1 MRPVS
6 RLWSGWGRAAGQA
19 VDEDVD
25 KGTDWPSCG
34 VRYGRPPPAQR
45 LAYHAAPGGERR
57 AELTERGGQPAAE
70 LQSARR
76 QWRRRGLLTS
86 QLAGRFMAIADS
98 GQGRD
103 STRACCSE
111 GGEIVAKATIDPALA
126 GISAIRA
133 GLGMILARSAQRF
146 GSKTALIAGGWT
158 LTYQALHELCDRVAG
173 GLHALGVRPGDRV
186 SLYSP
191 NRWEWVV
198 AYHAAL
204 RAGAVVNPINV
215 MLTPEEVAF
224 VLNDCGAAV
233 IFTAGEKA
241 EVIVGL
247 TRAVPTL
254 RRVISFD
261 PAGGD
266 VTLFEDLLTSPPATQ
281 QTPRPAPADLS
292 TIGYT
297 SGTTGHPKGAM
308 QSHRAVF
315 LNTAALFA
323 VQTRTQRDVMVN
335 ALPLPHVYGNV
346 VMNGTFMAG
355 ATLVM
360 MERFDPALALAE
372 IERHHATVFDG
383 VPTMYAMMLADPS
396 MPSTDLSSL
405 RICAVGGQT
414 MPVAKMQEWEAGS
427 GAPLLELWGMT
438 ELGGAGTS
446 NCSYMPNV
454 HGSIG
459 FALPGAEARVAA
471 LHDASVTVPDGEPG
485 ELMIRGP
492 LVMLGY
498 YGNEPAT
505 KAAIEPDGW
514 MHTGDIASRDDEGHY
529 FIVDRRKDLIIT
541 GGFNVYPAEIE
552 RVVASHP
559 AVAMVAVGSVPD
571 ETLGELAR
579 AYVVL
584 RPGATATQAQII
596 EHCRPHLAAY
606 KLPRSVQFV
615 PDLPKTSTGKV
626 MRRELKTLDH

>member
-1 MRPVS
+1 VTETT
-6 RLWSGWGRAAGQA
+6 L
-19 VDEDVD
+19 D
-25 KGTDWPSCG
+25 
-34 VRYGRPPPAQR
+34 PA
-45 LAYHAAPGGERR
+45 R
-57 AELTERGGQPAAE
+57 AETTP
-70 LQSARR
+70 
-76 QWRRRGLLTS
+76 
-86 QLAGRFMAIADS
+86 
-98 GQGRD
+98 
-103 STRACCSE
+103 
-111 GGEIVAKATIDPALA
+111 
-126 GISAIRA
+126 IRA
-133 GLGMILARSAQRF
+133 DLGMILARSAERF
-146 GSKTALIAGGWT
+146 GSKTALIGGGQT
-158 LTYQALHELCDRVAG
+158 LTYQALHRLCGRVAA

-186 SLYSP
+186 SIYSP

-224 VLNDCGAAV
+224 VLNDCGAAA

-241 EVIVGL
+241 EVILSL

-261 PAGGD
+261 DIGGGA
-266 VTLFEDLLTSPPATQ
+266 TTFADLLSSPGRSPEI
-281 QTPRPAPADLS
+281 PRPAPTDLS

-315 LNTAALFA
+315 LNSAALFA
-323 VQTRTQRDVMVN
+323 VQTRTDRDVMLN
-335 ALPLPHVYGNV
+335 ALPLPHVYGNL

-360 MERFDPALALAE
+360 MERFDAAGALAE
-372 IERHHATVFDG
+372 IQRHQVTVFDG

-396 MPSTDLSSL
+396 LRGADLSSL
-405 RICAVGGQT
+405 RVCAVGGQT
-414 MPVAKMQEWEAGS
+414 MPAAKMAEWERAS
-427 GAPLLELWGMT
+427 RAPLLELWGMT

-459 FALPGAEARVAA
+459 FALPGLEARVAA
-471 LHDASVTVPDGEPG
+471 LEDASMTVPDGEPG
-485 ELMIRGP
+485 ELMVRGP

-498 YGNEPAT
+498 YGNEQAT
-505 KAAIEPDGW
+505 RAAIEPDGW
-514 MHTGDIASRDDEGHY
+514 MHTGDIATRDDEGHY

-552 RVVASHP
+552 RVVASHA

-584 RPGATATQAQII
+584 RPGVTATEAEII
-596 EHCRPHLAAY
+596 DHCRPHLAAY
-606 KLPRSVQFV
+606 KLPRSIRFV
-615 PDLPKTSTGKV
+615 RDLPKTSTGKV
-626 MRRELKTLDH
+626 MRRELKTLDA

>member
-1 MRPVS
+1 MAEATIAAEVS
-6 RLWSGWGRAAGQA
+6 PIRADLGLIVA
-19 VDEDVD
+19 
-25 KGTDWPSCG
+25 
-34 VRYGRPPPAQR
+34 
-45 LAYHAAPGGERR
+45 HAAR
-57 AELTERGGQPAAE
+57 
-70 LQSARR
+70 
-76 QWRRRGLLTS
+76 
-86 QLAGRFMAIADS
+86 
-98 GQGRD
+98 
-103 STRACCSE
+103 
-111 GGEIVAKATIDPALA
+111 
-126 GISAIRA
+126 
-133 GLGMILARSAQRF
+133 RF
-146 GSKTALIAGGWT
+146 GSKTALVAQDRT
-158 LTYQALHELCDRVAG
+158 FTYQELDELCDRVAG
-173 GLHALGVRPGDRV
+173 GLHQIGVRPGDRV

-215 MLTPEEVAF
+215 MLTAEEVAF
-224 VLNDCGAAV
+224 VLNDCGAAA

-241 EVIVGL
+241 GVIASL
-247 TRAVPTL
+247 TRSVPTL
-254 RRVISFD
+254 RRIISFD
-261 PAGGD
+261 SGSDGVTGFDELLGLSATAPD
-266 VTLFEDLLTSPPATQ
+266 V
-281 QTPRPAPADLS
+281 PRPEPADLS

-323 VQTRTQRDVMVN
+323 VQTRTERDVMLN
-335 ALPLPHVYGNV
+335 ALPLPHVYGNI
-346 VMNGTFMAG
+346 VMNGTFMVG
-355 ATLVM
+355 AALVL
-360 MERFDPALALAE
+360 MERFDAAQALAG
-372 IERHHATVFDG
+372 IQRHRATVFDG
-383 VPTMYAMMLADPS
+383 VPTMYMMMLADAS
-396 MPSTDLSSL
+396 LAGTDLSSL
-405 RICAVGGQT
+405 RLCAVGGQT
-414 MPVAKMQEWEAGS
+414 MPAVKMAEWERRS
-427 GAPLLELWGMT
+427 GVPLLELWGMT

-459 FALPGAEARVAA
+459 FALPGAEARIAA
-471 LHDASVTVPDGEPG
+471 LGDPGVTVPDGEPG

-498 YGNEPAT
+498 YGNEEAT
-505 KAAIEPDGW
+505 RATIEADGW

-552 RVVASHP
+552 RVVAAHP

-584 RPGATATQAQII
+584 RPGVVATEAEII
-596 EHCRPHLAAY
+596 EYCRPHLAAY
-606 KLPRSVQFV
+606 KRPRSVRFV

-626 MRRELKTLDH
+626 MRRQLKTLDG

>member
-1 MRPVS
+1 MAETIIAPV
-6 RLWSGWGRAAGQA
+6 RENRATEAGPITADVGMIVTRAA
-19 VDEDVD
+19 
-25 KGTDWPSCG
+25 
-34 VRYGRPPPAQR
+34 R
-45 LAYHAAPGGERR
+45 
-57 AELTERGGQPAAE
+57 
-70 LQSARR
+70 
-76 QWRRRGLLTS
+76 
-86 QLAGRFMAIADS
+86 
-98 GQGRD
+98 
-103 STRACCSE
+103 
-111 GGEIVAKATIDPALA
+111 
-126 GISAIRA
+126 
-133 GLGMILARSAQRF
+133 RF
-146 GSKTALIAGGWT
+146 GSKTALVAAGRT
-158 LTYQALHELCDRVAG
+158 LTYQALDDLCDRVAG
-173 GLHALGVRPGDRV
+173 GLHDIGVRPGDRV

-215 MLTPEEVAF
+215 MLTAEEVAF
-224 VLNDCGAAV
+224 VLNDCGAAA
-233 IFTAGEKA
+233 IFTSGEKA
-241 EVIVGL
+241 EVIDGL
-247 TRAVPTL
+247 TRGSGSVPTL

-261 PAGGD
+261 PAGGGVTGFEELLSHPAAAPD
-266 VTLFEDLLTSPPATQ
+266 V
-281 QTPRPAPADLS
+281 PRPAPTDLS

-315 LNTAALFA
+315 LNTAAVFA
-323 VQTRTQRDVMVN
+323 VQTRTDRDVMLN

-346 VMNGTFMAG
+346 VMNGTFMVG

-360 MERFDPALALAE
+360 MERFDPAVTLAE
-372 IERHHATVFDG
+372 IQRHRATVFDG

-396 MPSTDLSSL
+396 LPGADLSSL
-405 RICAVGGQT
+405 RICTVGGQT
-414 MPVAKMQEWEAGS
+414 MPAAKMAEWERRS
-427 GAPLLELWGMT
+427 GVPLLEIWGMT
-438 ELGGAGTS
+438 ELAGAGTS
-446 NCSYMPNV
+446 NCSYMPSM

-471 LHDASVTVPDGEPG
+471 IDDPGVTVPDGEPG

-498 YGNEPAT
+498 YGNEAAT
-505 KAAIEPDGW
+505 RATIEPDGW
-514 MHTGDIASRDDEGHY
+514 MHTGDIATRDDEGHY

-571 ETLGELAR
+571 ETHGELAR

-584 RPGATATQAQII
+584 RPGATATETEII
-596 EHCRPHLAAY
+596 EHCRLHLAAY
-606 KLPRSVQFV
+606 KLPRSVRFV

-626 MRRELKTLDH
+626 MRRELKTLDG

>member
-1 MRPVS
+1 M
-6 RLWSGWGRAAGQA
+6 
-19 VDEDVD
+19 
-25 KGTDWPSCG
+25 
-34 VRYGRPPPAQR
+34 
-45 LAYHAAPGGERR
+45 
-57 AELTERGGQPAAE
+57 
-70 LQSARR
+70 
-76 QWRRRGLLTS
+76 
-86 QLAGRFMAIADS
+86 
-98 GQGRD
+98 
-103 STRACCSE
+103 
-111 GGEIVAKATIDPALA
+111 
-126 GISAIRA
+126 
-133 GLGMILARSAQRF
+133 
-146 GSKTALIAGGWT
+146 
-158 LTYQALHELCDRVAG
+158 CDRVAA
-173 GLHALGVRPGDRV
+173 GLHELGVRPGDRV

-198 AYHAAL
+198 AYHGAL

-224 VLNDCGAAV
+224 VLNDCGAAA

-241 EVIVGL
+241 EVILSL

-254 RRVISFD
+254 RRVVSFD
-261 PAGGD
+261 PVGGD
-266 VTLFEDLLTSPPATQ
+266 ATPFEDLLSCTARVPEIA
-281 QTPRPAPADLS
+281 RPAPSDLS

-323 VQTRTQRDVMVN
+323 VQTRTDHDVMLN

-360 MERFDPALALAE
+360 MERFEAPLALAE
-372 IERHHATVFDG
+372 IQRHRATVFDG

-396 MPSTDLSSL
+396 LPGTDLSSL

-414 MPVAKMQEWEAGS
+414 MPAAKMQEWERCS

-438 ELGGAGTS
+438 ELAGAGTS
-446 NCSYMPNV
+446 NVSYMPNV

-471 LHDASVTVPDGEPG
+471 LDDPAVTVPDGEPG

-498 YGNEPAT
+498 YGNEDAT
-505 KAAIEPDGW
+505 RAAIEPDGW
-514 MHTGDIASRDDEGHY
+514 LHTGDIASRDDEGHY

-552 RVVASHP
+552 RVAASHP

-584 RPGATATQAQII
+584 RPGSSATEAEII

-606 KLPRSVQFV
+606 KLPRSVRFV

-626 MRRELKTLDH
+626 MRRELKTIDS

>member
-1 MRPVS
+1 
-6 RLWSGWGRAAGQA
+6 
-19 VDEDVD
+19 
-25 KGTDWPSCG
+25 
-34 VRYGRPPPAQR
+34 
-45 LAYHAAPGGERR
+45 
-57 AELTERGGQPAAE
+57 
-70 LQSARR
+70 
-76 QWRRRGLLTS
+76 
-86 QLAGRFMAIADS
+86 
-98 GQGRD
+98 
-103 STRACCSE
+103 
-111 GGEIVAKATIDPALA
+111 
-126 GISAIRA
+126 
-133 GLGMILARSAQRF
+133 
-146 GSKTALIAGGWT
+146 
-158 LTYQALHELCDRVAG
+158 
-173 GLHALGVRPGDRV
+173 
-186 SLYSP
+186 
-191 NRWEWVV
+191 
-198 AYHAAL
+198 
-204 RAGAVVNPINV
+204 

-224 VLNDCGAAV
+224 VLNDCGAAA

-241 EVIVGL
+241 EVILSL

-254 RRVISFD
+254 RRVVSFD
-261 PAGGD
+261 PVGGD
-266 VTLFEDLLTSPPATQ
+266 ATPFGDLLSCTARVPEIA
-281 QTPRPAPADLS
+281 RPAPSDLS

-323 VQTRTQRDVMVN
+323 VQTRTDHDVMLN

-360 MERFDPALALAE
+360 MERFEAPLALAE
-372 IERHHATVFDG
+372 IQRHRATVFDG

-396 MPSTDLSSL
+396 LPGTDLSSL

-414 MPVAKMQEWEAGS
+414 MPAAKMQEWERCS

-438 ELGGAGTS
+438 ELAGAGTS
-446 NCSYMPNV
+446 NVSYMPNV

-471 LHDASVTVPDGEPG
+471 LDDPAVTVPDGEPG

-498 YGNEPAT
+498 YGNEDAT
-505 KAAIEPDGW
+505 RAAIEPDGW
-514 MHTGDIASRDDEGHY
+514 LHTGDIASRDDEGHY

-552 RVVASHP
+552 RVAASHP

-584 RPGATATQAQII
+584 RPGSSATEAEII

-606 KLPRSVQFV
+606 KLPRSVRFV

-626 MRRELKTLDH
+626 MRRELKTFDS

>member
-1 MRPVS
+1 V
-6 RLWSGWGRAAGQA
+6 
-19 VDEDVD
+19 
-25 KGTDWPSCG
+25 
-34 VRYGRPPPAQR
+34 
-45 LAYHAAPGGERR
+45 
-57 AELTERGGQPAAE
+57 AE
-70 LQSARR
+70 
-76 QWRRRGLLTS
+76 
-86 QLAGRFMAIADS
+86 
-98 GQGRD
+98 
-103 STRACCSE
+103 
-111 GGEIVAKATIDPALA
+111 ATIDPALA
-126 GISAIRA
+126 GISSIRA
-133 GLGMILARSAQRF
+133 DLGTILARSAERF
-146 GSKTALIAGGWT
+146 GSKPALIAGGRT
-158 LTYQALHELCDRVAG
+158 LTYQALHEMCDRVAS

-224 VLNDCGAAV
+224 VLNDCGAAA
-233 IFTAGEKA
+233 IFTSGDKA
-241 EVIVGL
+241 EVISSL
-247 TRAVPTL
+247 TREVPTL

-261 PAGGD
+261 DAGFGELLSSPAAAP
-266 VTLFEDLLTSPPATQ
+266 EI
-281 QTPRPAPADLS
+281 PRPAPTDLS

-323 VQTRTQRDVMVN
+323 VQTRTDRDVMLN

-355 ATLVM
+355 ATLVI
-360 MERFDPALALAE
+360 MERFDPAAALAE
-372 IERHHATVFDG
+372 IQRHHATVFDG

-396 MPSTDLSSL
+396 LPTADLSSL

-414 MPVAKMQEWEAGS
+414 MPAAKMAEWEQRS
-427 GAPLLELWGMT
+427 QAPLLELWGMT
-438 ELGGAGTS
+438 ELGGAGTA

-459 FALPGAEARVAA
+459 FALPALEARIAA
-471 LHDASVTVPDGEPG
+471 IDDAARTVPDGEPG
-485 ELMIRGP
+485 ELMVRGP

-498 YGNEPAT
+498 YGNKEAT
-505 KAAIEPDGW
+505 EAAIEPDGW
-514 MHTGDIASRDDEGHY
+514 LHTGDIATRDDEGHY

-552 RVVASHP
+552 RVVAAHP

-571 ETLGELAR
+571 EIHGELAR

-584 RPGATATQAQII
+584 RPGATATEAEII
-596 EHCRPHLAAY
+596 DYCRPHLAAY
-606 KLPRSVQFV
+606 KRPRSVRFV

-626 MRRELKTLDH
+626 MRRELKTLDS

>member
-1 MRPVS
+1 M
-6 RLWSGWGRAAGQA
+6 
-19 VDEDVD
+19 
-25 KGTDWPSCG
+25 
-34 VRYGRPPPAQR
+34 
-45 LAYHAAPGGERR
+45 
-57 AELTERGGQPAAE
+57 AE
-70 LQSARR
+70 
-76 QWRRRGLLTS
+76 
-86 QLAGRFMAIADS
+86 
-98 GQGRD
+98 
-103 STRACCSE
+103 
-111 GGEIVAKATIDPALA
+111 ATIDAARA
-126 GISAIRA
+126 GISSIRA
-133 GLGMILARSAQRF
+133 DLGMILARSAQRF
-146 GSKTALIAGGWT
+146 GPKPALIAGGRT

-173 GLHALGVRPGDRV
+173 GLHTLGVRPGDRV

-224 VLNDCGAAV
+224 VLNDCGAAA

-241 EVIVGL
+241 EVILSL

-261 PAGGD
+261 DAGGEALAFGDLLSSPAGAP
-266 VTLFEDLLTSPPATQ
+266 EK
-281 QTPRPAPADLS
+281 PRPAPTDLS

-315 LNTAALFA
+315 LNTAALSA
-323 VQTRTQRDVMVN
+323 VQTRTDRDVMLN
-335 ALPLPHVYGNV
+335 ALPLPHVYGNI

-355 ATLVM
+355 ATLVL
-360 MERFDPALALAE
+360 MERFDAATTLAE
-372 IERHHATVFDG
+372 IQRHQVTVFDG

-396 MPSTDLSSL
+396 LPAADLSSL

-414 MPVAKMQEWEAGS
+414 MPVAKMAEWERRAQ
-427 GAPLLELWGMT
+427 APLLELWGMT

-459 FALPGAEARVAA
+459 FALPGLEARVAA
-471 LHDASVTVPDGEPG
+471 FDDAKVTVPDGEPG
-485 ELMIRGP
+485 ELMVRGP

-498 YGNEPAT
+498 YGNQEAT
-505 KAAIEPDGW
+505 QATIEPDGW
-514 MHTGDIASRDDEGHY
+514 LHTGDIATRDDEGHY
-529 FIVDRRKDLIIT
+529 FIVDRKKDLIIT

-571 ETLGELAR
+571 EIHGELAR

-584 RPGATATQAQII
+584 RPGAAATEAEII
-596 EHCRPHLAAY
+596 DHCRSHLAAY
-606 KLPRSVQFV
+606 KRPRSVRFV

-626 MRRELKTLDH
+626 MRRELKTLDAG

>member
-1 MRPVS
+1 M
-6 RLWSGWGRAAGQA
+6 
-19 VDEDVD
+19 
-25 KGTDWPSCG
+25 
-34 VRYGRPPPAQR
+34 
-45 LAYHAAPGGERR
+45 
-57 AELTERGGQPAAE
+57 
-70 LQSARR
+70 
-76 QWRRRGLLTS
+76 
-86 QLAGRFMAIADS
+86 
-98 GQGRD
+98 
-103 STRACCSE
+103 
-111 GGEIVAKATIDPALA
+111 AKATIDSALA
-126 GISAIRA
+126 QISPIRVD
-133 GLGMILARSAQRF
+133 LGMILVRSAQRF
-146 GSKTALIAGGWT
+146 GPKPALIAGGRT
-158 LTYQALHELCDRVAG
+158 LTYRDLDELCDRVAG

-204 RAGAVVNPINV
+204 RLAAVVNPINV

-224 VLNDCGAAV
+224 VLNDCAAAA

-241 EVIVGL
+241 GVL
-247 TRAVPTL
+247 LDLARAVPSL

-261 PAGGD
+261 PVGGGA
-266 VTLFEDLLTSPPATQ
+266 TAFQDLLSSPAGAPQ
-281 QTPRPAPADLS
+281 SPRPAPSDLS

-323 VQTRTQRDVMVN
+323 VQTRTERDVMLN

-360 MERFDPALALAE
+360 MERFDAAAALVT
-372 IERHHATVFDG
+372 IGRHRVTVFDG

-396 MPSTDLSSL
+396 LPGADLFSL
-405 RICAVGGQT
+405 RVCAVGGQT
-414 MPVAKMQEWEAGS
+414 MPAAKMAEWEHRC
-427 GAPLLELWGMT
+427 GAPLLEIWGMT

-471 LHDASVTVPDGEPG
+471 LDNASVTVPDGEPG

-498 YGNEPAT
+498 YGNQQAT
-505 KAAIEPDGW
+505 RAAIEPDGW
-514 MHTGDIASRDDEGHY
+514 MHTGDIATRDDEGHY
-529 FIVDRRKDLIIT
+529 FIVDRKKDLIIT
-541 GGFNVYPAEIE
+541 GGFNIYPAEIE

-571 ETLGELAR
+571 QTLGELAR

-584 RPGATATQAQII
+584 RPGAVATEAEII
-596 EHCRPHLAAY
+596 GHCRPHLAAY
-606 KLPRSVQFV
+606 KLPRSVRFV

-626 MRRELKTLDH
+626 MRRELKTLDD

>member
-1 MRPVS
+1 MAEATMDPV
-6 RLWSGWGRAAGQA
+6 LPDTG
-19 VDEDVD
+19 
-25 KGTDWPSCG
+25 P
-34 VRYGRPPPAQR
+34 
-45 LAYHAAPGGERR
+45 
-57 AELTERGGQPAAE
+57 
-70 LQSARR
+70 
-76 QWRRRGLLTS
+76 
-86 QLAGRFMAIADS
+86 
-98 GQGRD
+98 
-103 STRACCSE
+103 
-111 GGEIVAKATIDPALA
+111 
-126 GISAIRA
+126 IRA
-133 GLGMILARSAQRF
+133 DLGMILTRSAKSF
-146 GSKTALIAGGWT
+146 GAKPALIAGERT
-158 LTYQALHELCDRVAG
+158 FTYAELDELCARVAG
-173 GLHALGVRPGDRV
+173 GLHELGVRPGDRI

-224 VLNDCGAAV
+224 VLNDCGAAA

-241 EVIVGL
+241 EVILDL

-254 RRVISFD
+254 RQVISFD
-261 PAGGD
+261 PAGGG
-266 VTLFEDLLTSPPATQ
+266 VTAFGDLLGHRADAPDV
-281 QTPRPAPADLS
+281 PRPAPADLS

-323 VQTRTQRDVMVN
+323 VQTRTSRDVMLS
-335 ALPLPHVYGNV
+335 ALPLPHVYGNI
-346 VMNGTFMAG
+346 VMNGTFMTG

-360 MERFDPALALAE
+360 MERFDAAAALAQ
-372 IERHHATVFDG
+372 IQRHRATVFDG

-396 MPSTDLSSL
+396 LPGTDLSSL
-405 RICAVGGQT
+405 RLCAVGGQT
-414 MPVAKMQEWEAGS
+414 MPVAKMDEWEHRS
-427 GAPLLELWGMT
+427 EAPLLELWGMT

-471 LHDASVTVPDGEPG
+471 LGDPGITMPDGEPG

-498 YGNEPAT
+498 YRNDQAT
-505 KAAIEPDGW
+505 RAAIEPDGW
-514 MHTGDIASRDDEGHY
+514 MHTGDIATRDDEGHF
-529 FIVDRRKDLIIT
+529 FIVDRRKDLILT

-552 RVVASHP
+552 RVIASHP
-559 AVAMVAVGSVPD
+559 AVAMVAVGPVPD
-571 ETLGELAR
+571 ETHGELAR

-584 RPGATATQAQII
+584 RPGTTATETEII
-596 EHCRPHLAAY
+596 EHCRPHLGAY
-606 KLPRSVQFV
+606 KLPRSVRFV

-626 MRRELKTLDH
+626 MRRELKTLDD

>member
-1 MRPVS
+1 MAIDKPPAGRVDGDTTFRVS
-6 RLWSGWGRAAGQA
+6 RDCPVLAAA
-19 VDEDVD
+19 S
-25 KGTDWPSCG
+25 K
-34 VRYGRPPPAQR
+34 
-45 LAYHAAPGGERR
+45 
-57 AELTERGGQPAAE
+57 
-70 LQSARR
+70 
-76 QWRRRGLLTS
+76 
-86 QLAGRFMAIADS
+86 
-98 GQGRD
+98 
-103 STRACCSE
+103 
-111 GGEIVAKATIDPALA
+111 GEIMAEATVDPMLA
-126 GISAIRA
+126 EISPIQAD
-133 GLGMILARSAQRF
+133 LGMILVRSAQRF
-146 GSKTALIAGGWT
+146 GSKPALIAGGRT
-158 LTYQALHELCDRVAG
+158 LTYQALHDLCDRMAG
-173 GLHALGVRPGDRV
+173 GLQQLGVRPGDRV

-224 VLNDCGAAV
+224 VLNDCGAAA
-233 IFTAGEKA
+233 IFTSGEKA
-241 EVIVGL
+241 EVIAGL
-247 TRAVPTL
+247 TRAVRTL

-261 PAGGD
+261 PVGGD
-266 VTLFEDLLTSPPATQ
+266 VTLFEDLLRSPSPVREIT
-281 QTPRPAPADLS
+281 RPAPADLS

-315 LNTAALFA
+315 FNTAALFA
-323 VQTRTQRDVMVN
+323 VQTRTDRDVMLN
-335 ALPLPHVYGNV
+335 ALPLPHVYGNIA
-346 VMNGTFMAG
+346 MNGTFMTG

-360 MERFDPALALAE
+360 MERFDAATALTE
-372 IERHHATVFDG
+372 IQRHRATVFDG

-396 MPSTDLSSL
+396 MPGIDLSSL

-414 MPVAKMQEWEAGS
+414 MPVAKMAEWEQRS

-446 NCSYMPNV
+446 NCTYTPNV

-459 FALPGAEARVAA
+459 FALPGLEARVAA
-471 LHDASVTVPDGEPG
+471 LDDASVTVPDGEPG
-485 ELMIRGP
+485 ELMVRGP
-492 LVMLGY
+492 FVMLGY
-498 YGNEPAT
+498 YRNEQAT
-505 KAAIEPDGW
+505 QAGIEPGGW
-514 MHTGDIASRDDEGHY
+514 MHTGDIATRDDEGHY
-529 FIVDRRKDLIIT
+529 FIVDRKKDLIIT

-584 RPGATATQAQII
+584 RRGAPATEIQII

-606 KLPRSVQFV
+606 KLPRSVRFV

-626 MRRELKTLDH
+626 MRRELKTLDR

>member
-1 MRPVS
+1 MAKPM
-6 RLWSGWGRAAGQA
+6 
-19 VDEDVD
+19 
-25 KGTDWPSCG
+25 
-34 VRYGRPPPAQR
+34 
-45 LAYHAAPGGERR
+45 R
-57 AELTERGGQPAAE
+57 AEVSPVQ
-70 LQSARR
+70 
-76 QWRRRGLLTS
+76 
-86 QLAGRFMAIADS
+86 AD
-98 GQGRD
+98 
-103 STRACCSE
+103 
-111 GGEIVAKATIDPALA
+111 
-126 GISAIRA
+126 
-133 GLGMILARSAQRF
+133 LGMIVARSAERY
-146 GSKTALIAGGWT
+146 GPKLALVADGRT
-158 LTYQALHELCDRVAG
+158 LTYQALHDLCDRVAG
-173 GLHALGVRPGDRV
+173 GLRVLGVRPGDRV

-204 RAGAVVNPINV
+204 WAGAVVNPINV

-224 VLNDCGAAV
+224 VLNDCGAAA

-241 EVIVGL
+241 EVIAGL

-266 VTLFEDLLTSPPATQ
+266 VTLFGDLLASRRPRSRHPGPRRRTCRRLAT
-281 QTPRPAPADLS
+281 RPAPPVIPKARCSPIGPFSS
-292 TIGYT
+292 TPRRCSRSRRG
-297 SGTTGHPKGAM
+297 PE
-308 QSHRAVF
+308 
-315 LNTAALFA
+315 
-323 VQTRTQRDVMVN
+323 RDVMLN

-372 IERHHATVFDG
+372 IQRQHATVFDG
-383 VPTMYAMMLADPS
+383 VPSMYAMMLADPS
-396 MPSTDLSSL
+396 MPGTDLSSL

-414 MPVAKMQEWEAGS
+414 MPAAKMEEWEGRS

-459 FALPGAEARVAA
+459 YALPGAEARVAA
-471 LHDASVTVPDGEPG
+471 LDDASVTVPDGEPG

-514 MHTGDIASRDDEGHY
+514 MHTGDIASRDDEGRY
-529 FIVDRRKDLIIT
+529 YIVDRKKDLIIT

-626 MRRELKTLDH
+626 MRRELRTLDR